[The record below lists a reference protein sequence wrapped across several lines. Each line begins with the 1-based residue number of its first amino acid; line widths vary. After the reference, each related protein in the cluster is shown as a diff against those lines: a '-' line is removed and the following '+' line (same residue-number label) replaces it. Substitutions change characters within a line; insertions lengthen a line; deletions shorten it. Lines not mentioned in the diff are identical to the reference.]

1 MKCHRYGKESHNK
14 NEEEEAIQGSMQVV
28 EETRDANGE
37 EKEKRNTNVQ
47 IRTNCPVVMVVRE

>member
-1 MKCHRYGKESHNK
+1 
-14 NEEEEAIQGSMQVV
+14 MQVV

-37 EKEKRNTNVQ
+37 EKGKRNTNVQ